1 MDYRV
6 ISADDHIDLRWMPP
20 DLWQERLPKDLRER
34 GPRVVEENAGLP
46 NWVCDGLTWGPWGA
60 YTAAQGSGAKWALE
74 AGGELREGEL
84 RPTTPELRLAD
95 MDRDGVDATVM
106 YGPTDPFIVADV
118 NLRREV
124 YRAYNDWLLD
134 FQSAKPDRLIGAA
147 QLPLDDPEGSCAE
160 LKRLAKLGFRHFNLM
175 AARAQPPVYDDAWD
189 PFWSLAEEVDIP
201 IGFHLVVE
209 VRRERR
215 EQAPGADA
223 QHPLVAGAIR
233 TTVNAPG
240 MQLMD
245 PMSGLVLLGILDKH
259 PNLKLV
265 MAEAGLAWVPHFIQ
279 SLDFFCKRVKSGRP
293 VGGATAETKL
303 PELMPSEYFRRQIW
317 VTFQDDAAG
326 MHMLDYLNEDRV
338 MWASDYPHPASTWPN
353 SQAIIEA
360 QTSHLSPDTRRKVLA
375 ENARKLYGLD

>member
-6 ISADDHIDLRWMPP
+6 ISADDHIDLRWMPQ
-20 DLWQERLPKDLRER
+20 DLWTARLPAALRDR
-34 GPRVVEENAGLP
+34 GPQVVETDGLP

-74 AGGELREGEL
+74 SGGVLREGEL
-84 RPTTPELRLAD
+84 RPTTPDLRLAD
-95 MDRDGVDATVM
+95 MDRDGVDATIM
-106 YGPTDPFIVADV
+106 YGPTDPFIVKDIE
-118 NLRREV
+118 LRREV
-124 YRAYNDWLLD
+124 YRAYNDWLLE
-134 FQSAKPDRLIGAA
+134 FQSAQPDRLIGAA
-147 QLPLDDPEGSCAE
+147 QLPLDDPEGSRAE
-160 LKRLAKLGFRHFNLM
+160 LERLANKGFRHFNVM
-175 AARAQPPVYDDAWD
+175 AARAEPAIYDDAWD

-209 VRRERR
+209 VRRERPKA
-215 EQAPGADA
+215 APGEATEN
-223 QHPLVAGAIR
+223 PLVAGAIR
-233 TTVNAPG
+233 TTMNAPG

-245 PMSGLVLLGILDKH
+245 PMAGLVLTGALDRH

-279 SLDFFCKRVKSGRP
+279 SLDFFCKRMKSGRP
-293 VGGATAETKL
+293 IPGVSPDVKL

-326 MHMLDYLNEDRV
+326 MMMLDYLDEDRV

-360 QTSHLSPDTRRKVLA
+360 QTSHLTPDTKRKILA
-375 ENARKLYGLD
+375 QNARQLYSL

>member
-20 DLWQERLPKDLRER
+20 DLWTQRLPVALRER
-34 GPRVVEENAGLP
+34 GPQVTETDGLP

-74 AGGELREGEL
+74 AGGVLREGEL

-106 YGPTDPFIVADV
+106 YGPTDPFIVEDV
-118 NLRREV
+118 ELRREV
-124 YRAYNDWLLD
+124 YRAYNDWLIE
-134 FQSAKPDRLIGAA
+134 FQSAKPERLIGAA
-147 QLPLDDPEGSCAE
+147 QLPLDDPEGSRAE
-160 LKRLAKLGFRHFNLM
+160 LERLAKQGFRHFNLM
-175 AARAQPPVYDDAWD
+175 AARAEPPVYDEAWES
-189 PFWSLAEEVDIP
+189 FWSLAEEIDIP

-215 EQAPGADA
+215 DTGPGNAS
-223 QHPLVAGAIR
+223 QNPLVAGAIR
-233 TTVNAPG
+233 TTLQAPG

-245 PMSGLVLLGILDKH
+245 PISGLILTGVLDKH
-259 PNLKLV
+259 PNLRLV

-293 VGGATAETKL
+293 VGGVTADTKL
-303 PELMPSEYFRRQIW
+303 PELMPSEYFKRQIW
-317 VTFQDDAAG
+317 VTFQDDVAG
-326 MHMLDYLNEDRV
+326 MHMLDYLGEDHV

-353 SQAIIEA
+353 SQAIIDA
-360 QTSHLSPDTRRKVLA
+360 QMSHLSPGTKRKILA
-375 ENARKLYGLD
+375 DNAIKLYAL